1 MDSSMKVAVI
11 GAGTMGSGIAQ
22 VAAQAGHNVVLFDT
36 RREAVDKA
44 LAGLRK
50 TLDKLV
56 EKGKL
61 TTEQA
66 DGIHGRITPASDLK
80 ELAGSGLVIEAII
93 EDLGIKQKLF
103 AELESIAGPDAILAT
118 NTSSLSVTA
127 IAGGLK
133 HPERFIGLHFFN
145 PAPLLPLVEVVPGL
159 ATDAALATRM
169 MALMQAWGKT
179 PVVCKDTPGFIVN
192 RVARP
197 FYGEAIR
204 IYEEGI
210 ADMPTIDAA
219 MKSVGFKMG
228 PFELMDLIGN
238 DVNFTVTKTVWE
250 AFFYDPRYKPSF
262 TQQRQV
268 ESGRLGRKSGRGYYQ
283 YDASGAIV
291 PKTSAGSLAE
301 DPAGHAQT
309 SAGSLA
315 EDPAGNAHTAG
326 SPPSSGDPA
335 EVSHAQAAGSLRAS
349 GDPAEVSG
357 DPAEVSQV
365 IIERILAM
373 LINEAADAL
382 FWQVASAKDIDL
394 AMTKGVN
401 YPKGLLAWAE
411 EKGAAHWLRVLER
424 LQATYGEDR
433 YRPSPLLR
441 RMAAH

>member
-1 MDSSMKVAVI
+1 MDTSMKVAVI

-22 VAAQAGHNVVLFDT
+22 VAAQAGHKVVLFDT

-44 LAGLRK
+44 LVGLRK

-61 TTEQA
+61 TAEQA
-66 DGIHGRITPASDLK
+66 EGIHSRITPASDLK
-80 ELAGSGLVIEAII
+80 DLAGSGLVIEAII
-93 EDLGIKQKLF
+93 EDLGIKKKLF
-103 AELESIAGPDAILAT
+103 AELEGILAADAVLAT

-127 IAGGLK
+127 IAGGLM
-133 HPERFIGLHFFN
+133 HPERMVGLHFFN

-159 ATDAALATRM
+159 ATDEAIAPRM
-169 MALMQAWGKT
+169 TALMQAWGKT

-238 DVNFTVTKTVWE
+238 DINFTVTKTVWE

-283 YDASGAIV
+283 YDASGAIL
-291 PKTSAGSLAE
+291 P
-301 DPAGHAQT
+301 QT
-309 SAGSLA
+309 SVRSL
-315 EDPAGNAHTAG
+315 AG

-335 EVSHAQAAGSLRAS
+335 EVSAQI
-349 GDPAEVSG
+349 V
-357 DPAEVSQV
+357 
-365 IIERILAM
+365 ERILAM
-373 LINEAADAL
+373 LINEAYDAL
-382 FWQVASAKDIDL
+382 FWQVASANDIDL

-401 YPKGLLAWAE
+401 YPKGLLAWSE
-411 EKGAAHWLRVLER
+411 EKGAAHWLDVLEG
-424 LQATYGEDR
+424 LQARYGEDR
-433 YRPSPLLR
+433 YRPSLLLR
-441 RMAAH
+441 RRANG